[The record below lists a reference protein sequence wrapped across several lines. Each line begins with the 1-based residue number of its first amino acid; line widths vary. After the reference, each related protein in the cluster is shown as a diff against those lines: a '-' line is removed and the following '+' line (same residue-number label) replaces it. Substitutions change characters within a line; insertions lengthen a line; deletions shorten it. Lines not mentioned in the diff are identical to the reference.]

1 MNFAKL
7 VNLAMDCK
15 FGKAVAKLAKWFAN
29 LEKWFANLA
38 KWFANLAMG
47 LQIWQWIANLA
58 KWFAKLAMWFAKLAM
73 WFAKL
78 AMRNFAKVLKF
89 LCETNEQCMWLAN
102 FAMRTEIANWLPTH
116 CEIRNGCELIAKCL
130 PKFLF
135 CCFSMPLVLSSTA
148 SHFFHFSFVFP
159 LIFGLVDG

>member
-7 VNLAMDCK
+7 VNLAMDCE
-15 FGKAVAKLAKWFAN
+15 FGNAVAKLA
-29 LEKWFANLA
+29 KWFANLA

-47 LQIWQWIANLA
+47 LRIWQWAAN
-58 KWFAKLAMWFAKLAM
+58 LAMWFAKLAM

-102 FAMRTEIANWLPTH
+102 FAMRTEIVNWLPTH

-130 PKFLF
+130 SKFLF

-148 SHFFHFSFVFP
+148 SHFFHFSFVFL

>member
-7 VNLAMDCK
+7 VNLAMDCE
-15 FGKAVAKLAKWFAN
+15 FGNAVAKLA
-29 LEKWFANLA
+29 KWFANLA

-47 LQIWQWIANLA
+47 LRIWQWVANLA

-78 AMRNFAKVLKF
+78 AIWFAKLAMRIFAKVLKF

-102 FAMRTEIANWLPTH
+102 FAMRTEIAN
-116 CEIRNGCELIAKCL
+116 
-130 PKFLF
+130 
-135 CCFSMPLVLSSTA
+135 
-148 SHFFHFSFVFP
+148 
-159 LIFGLVDG
+159 

>member
-15 FGKAVAKLAKWFAN
+15 FGNAVAKLAKWFAN

-38 KWFANLAMG
+38 MG
-47 LQIWQWIANLA
+47 LRIWQWVANLA
-58 KWFAKLAMWFAKLAM
+58 KWFAKLAM

-89 LCETNEQCMWLAN
+89 LCEK
-102 FAMRTEIANWLPTH
+102 R
-116 CEIRNGCELIAKCL
+116 
-130 PKFLF
+130 
-135 CCFSMPLVLSSTA
+135 SSQMNSA
-148 SHFFHFSFVFP
+148 C
-159 LIFGLVDG
+159 G

>member
-7 VNLAMDCK
+7 VNLAMDCE
-15 FGKAVAKLAKWFAN
+15 FGNAV
-29 LEKWFANLA
+29 ANLA

-47 LQIWQWIANLA
+47 LRIWQWVAN
-58 KWFAKLAMWFAKLAM
+58 LAMWFAKLAM

-102 FAMRTEIANWLPTH
+102 FAMRTEIAN
-116 CEIRNGCELIAKCL
+116 
-130 PKFLF
+130 
-135 CCFSMPLVLSSTA
+135 
-148 SHFFHFSFVFP
+148 
-159 LIFGLVDG
+159 

>member
-7 VNLAMDCK
+7 VNLAMDCE
-15 FGKAVAKLAKWFAN
+15 FGNAVAKLA
-29 LEKWFANLA
+29 KWFANLA

-47 LQIWQWIANLA
+47 LRIWQSGLRTWQWAANLA
-58 KWFAKLAMWFAKLAM
+58 MWFAKLAMWFAKLAM

-89 LCETNEQCMWLAN
+89 LCETNEQCTWLAN

-116 CEIRNGCELIAKCL
+116 CEIRNGCELFAKI
-130 PKFLF
+130 LF
-135 CCFSMPLVLSSTA
+135 CCSSMSLILSSTA
-148 SHFFHFSFVFP
+148 SHFLHFSFDFP
-159 LIFGLVDG
+159 LIFRLVDG